1 MENVAYN
8 TAVFIE
14 TLCSDLS
21 SALLYNILKE
31 YFLEDSVLLG
41 YNAAPMGNQIPLMQR
56 HIPEEWNAQLHQCE
70 NFKTHTYFSRF
81 HFIIN

>member
-1 MENVAYN
+1 MENVAYDI
-8 TAVFIE
+8 AVFIE

-21 SALLYNILKE
+21 TAWLCNIFKE

-41 YNAAPMGNQIPLMQR
+41 YNAVSMGNQIPLMQC

-70 NFKTHTYFSRF
+70 NLKTHMHTFPD
-81 HFIIN
+81 FIS